1 MGTNS
6 ASDIF
11 LKVSLEPVD
20 RLLTVLLGL
29 LSNFLKRALFFK
41 LFYGKLGFLL
51 VENTPRLRLAT
62 L

>member
-11 LKVSLEPVD
+11 VKVSLELVD

-41 LFYGKLGFLL
+41 LFYGK
-51 VENTPRLRLAT
+51 
-62 L
+62 